1 MHFKAAGPRAPEV
14 ARSKAFRGAG
24 TAGAATDWKYRF
36 QKFDT
41 LSIKG
46 DANASFSNPSG
57 RRLRP
62 GRPGTTDESIDNKG
76 VSAVRSAR
84 ADKWLVL
91 ARNLL

>member
-1 MHFKAAGPRAPEV
+1 V

-24 TAGAATDWKYRF
+24 IAGAATDWKYRF
-36 QKFDT
+36 QKFDA

-62 GRPGTTDESIDNKG
+62 GRPGTTDESLDNKG

-84 ADKWLVL
+84 AGKWLVL